1 MQGSAWVSV
10 SESLRV
16 AGVEP
21 IDSDMA
27 MISAKIDD
35 YFKTAQM
42 VRMEQTILRDI
53 QDVTAQITEKTFLN
67 QIASRRSQEIKM
79 ANQKTGKAVTVK
91 GSDSKLA

>member
-10 SESLRV
+10 SESLRI

-27 MISAKIDD
+27 MMNAKMDD
-35 YFKTAQM
+35 YLKTAQM

-67 QIASRRSQEIKM
+67 QIASRRSQEL
-79 ANQKTGKAVTVK
+79 KTATAKPGRAGTVK
-91 GSDSKLA
+91 

>member
-1 MQGSAWVSV
+1 MSV
-10 SESLRV
+10 SESLRI

-27 MISAKIDD
+27 MISAKMDD

-67 QIASRRSQEIKM
+67 QIASRKSQEIKM
-79 ANQKTGKAVTVK
+79 ATTKTVRAGTGK
-91 GSDSKLA
+91 GSSSKLS